1 MSSEE
6 DKYLEF
12 TITFWEDEMFSAC
25 EIYTLFQQDY
35 QEDIICDEFGKS
47 EDVEWSEM
55 EGEVISYSF
64 TIKNPEKKDEI
75 ISRLYNTWGME
86 IESIEEW

>member
-1 MSSEE
+1 MSTEE

-12 TITFWEDEMFSAC
+12 TITFREDEMFSAC
-25 EIYTLFQQDY
+25 EIYTLFEQD
-35 QEDIICDEFGKS
+35 EDIICDEFGKS

-55 EGEVISYSF
+55 EGEGEVISYSF

-75 ISRLYNTWGME
+75 ISRLYNTWGGE
-86 IESIEEW
+86 IESIEE

>member
-1 MSSEE
+1 
-6 DKYLEF
+6 
-12 TITFWEDEMFSAC
+12 MFSAC